1 MFGNAGQT
9 NYASA
14 NTALAGLTKAYR
26 NAFCMVVPIITDSA
40 VTLNEDTSTRA
51 SRITHLTN
59 WGMTSSELCACIE
72 DGILK
77 LRQDPI
83 WQYIPNFDWNL
94 VQENMGPSS
103 LYAHLVSIEV
113 TDDEVKQAQEPTS
126 VRDVVCRVLS
136 VASEDISMDVPL
148 TAYGLDSLSAASL
161 SYSLNAIVAV
171 SQIQLLADMTLRQ
184 LEARL
189 EVQGSPGKKAT

>member
-1 MFGNAGQT
+1 MP
-9 NYASA
+9 
-14 NTALAGLTKAYR
+14 R
-26 NAFCMVVPIITDSA
+26 P
-40 VTLNEDTSTRA
+40 
-51 SRITHLTN
+51 
-59 WGMTSSELCACIE
+59 ELCACIE

-189 EVQGSPGKKAT
+189 EVQGSPGKKAA